1 MNPIIDL
8 IGLEVTDDELEFITG
23 EAMYKF
29 MNFTNL
35 NFIPPNAQYIIDRIV
50 AGDLIKLKYE
60 TNSLGDNINYDLVK
74 NALNIQLGDTSVD
87 FGDKEISDEDKL
99 LSLINGLSNEHWK
112 VEALK
117 WRKIN
122 W

>member
-8 IGLEVTDDELEFITG
+8 IGLEISEEELEFITG

-35 NFIPPNAQYIIDRIV
+35 NFIPPNAEYIIDRIV

-60 TNSLGDNINYDLVK
+60 TNSLGEGINYDLVK
-74 NALNIQLGDTSVD
+74 DALKIDLGDTSVD
-87 FGDKEISDEDKL
+87 FGDKETSDEDKL
-99 LSLINGLSNEHWK
+99 LSLMNGLSNEHWK

>member
-1 MNPIIDL
+1 MNPIINL
-8 IGLEVTDDELEFITG
+8 IGLEISEEELEFITG

-50 AGDLIKLKYE
+50 VGDLIKLKYE

>member
-1 MNPIIDL
+1 MNPIINL
-8 IGLEVTDDELEFITG
+8 IGLEISEEELEFING
-23 EAMYKF
+23 EAIYKF

-35 NFIPPNAQYIIDRIV
+35 NFIPPNAEYIIDRIV

-60 TNSLGDNINYDLVK
+60 TNSLGEGINYDLVK
-74 NALNIQLGDTSVD
+74 DALKIDLGDTSVD

-99 LSLINGLSNEHWK
+99 ISLINGLSNEHWK